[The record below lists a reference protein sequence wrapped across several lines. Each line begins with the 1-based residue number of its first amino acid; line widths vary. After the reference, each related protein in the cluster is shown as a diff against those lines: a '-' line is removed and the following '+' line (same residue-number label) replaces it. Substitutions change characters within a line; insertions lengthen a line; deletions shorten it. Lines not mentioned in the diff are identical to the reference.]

1 MLGEKMRINRLFSI
15 LLNLQLH
22 EQLTTKEL
30 AQKLEV
36 SERTIHRDM
45 DVLSAEGF
53 PVYAEKGKYGGWKL
67 LQNYKPKIMQ
77 LNQEEM
83 PVLFLPLSE
92 KIQQDLGIKKEVEL
106 AQMKLLSILPQKTRK
121 DAEYMLERI
130 HLDSS
135 HWHPTKKDQVFLA
148 SLQNA
153 LWRDQKVWIEY
164 LRADQENRKR
174 LVNPLG
180 LVAKGSTWYL
190 IASLDDQIRTY
201 RVDRIKQVE
210 VTEESFTRPHDFC
223 LASYW
228 KKSTEQF
235 VERLPQYHVVAQVDA
250 AILQNLSYA
259 GRFPKIDVLEEQMQ
273 AGWSKVALQF
283 QVEQEALAFIMGFGA
298 KIRVIEPDVLRRKIQ
313 QKSEEI
319 VALYKGKA

>member
-1 MLGEKMRINRLFSI
+1 MRINRLFSI

-22 EQLTTKEL
+22 DQLTTREL
-30 AQKLEV
+30 AQRLEV

-53 PVYAEKGKYGGWKL
+53 PVYADKGKYGGWKL
-67 LQNYKPKIMQ
+67 LHNYKPKIMQ
-77 LNQEEM
+77 LHQEEM
-83 PVLFLPLSE
+83 PVLFLPLPE
-92 KIQQDLGIKKEVEL
+92 KIQQDLGIKKEVAL
-106 AQMKLLSILPQKTRK
+106 AQMKLLSILPQKTRQ

-135 HWHPTKKDQVFLA
+135 QWHPTKKDQVFLT

-153 LWRDQKVWIEY
+153 LWKDQKVWIEY
-164 LRADQENRKR
+164 LRADQESRKR
-174 LVNPLG
+174 IVNPLG
-180 LVAKGSTWYL
+180 LVAKGNTWYL
-190 IASLDDQIRTY
+190 IASLDGQIRTY

-210 VTEESFTRPHDFC
+210 VTEDSFTRPRDFC
-223 LASYW
+223 LATYW

-235 VERLPQYHVVAQVDA
+235 VERLPQYHVVAQVDPT
-250 AILQNLSYA
+250 ILQNLSYA
-259 GRFPKIDVLEEQMQ
+259 GRYPKIDVLEEVQ

-298 KIRVIEPDVLRRKIQ
+298 KIRVIEPDILRRKIQ
-313 QKSEEI
+313 QRSEEI
-319 VALYKGKA
+319 VALYKSKT